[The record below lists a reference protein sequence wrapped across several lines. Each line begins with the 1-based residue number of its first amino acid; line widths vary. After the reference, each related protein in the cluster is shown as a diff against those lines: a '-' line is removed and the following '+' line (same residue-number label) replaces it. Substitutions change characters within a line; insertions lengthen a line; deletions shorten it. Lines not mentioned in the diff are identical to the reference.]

1 VRLLRRFACLALSAS
16 ALSAC
21 DRAEPPTRPDPETPK
36 AVAARPRPAP
46 PPAAE
51 KSAAPAE
58 VAPPLDGGSDAA
70 DAGAAVDA
78 ALDAGLDALRPP
90 LVGDDGKTLPQ
101 TEERPS
107 VDSAWFKA
115 GVAALFRAIQ
125 DDDPSGAEPFFFP
138 VEAYDL
144 VKDVQKPA
152 RDWKFRL
159 IAHFRRDIHDYHKKL
174 GKRAPDA
181 KLVGLDLA
189 EKNLRWMKPGS
200 EGNKLGYF
208 RVTHSRLRYELD
220 GQTRSLDVT
229 SFISWR
235 GEWYLVHLNGFK

>member
-1 VRLLRRFACLALSAS
+1 VTRIGFFVWLAVSAS

-21 DRAEPPTRPDPETPK
+21 DRAEPPTRPEPETPK
-36 AVAARPRPAP
+36 AAAARARPAP
-46 PPAAE
+46 PATTTGPARPLEATPSLDAGSDG
-51 KSAAPAE
+51 SAAGVDAS
-58 VAPPLDGGSDAA
+58 ADAA
-70 DAGAAVDA
+70 G
-78 ALDAGLDALRPP
+78 DAGLDVLRPP

-107 VDSAWFKA
+107 VDSTWFKA
-115 GVAALFRAIQ
+115 GIAALFRAIQ
-125 DDDPSGAEPFFFP
+125 DDDPSGAEPLFFP
-138 VEAYDL
+138 VE
-144 VKDVQKPA
+144 KPA

-159 IAHFRRDIHDYHKKL
+159 IANFRRDVHDYHKKL
-174 GKRAPDA
+174 GKRAPEA
-181 KLVGLDLA
+181 KLVGLELA

-220 GQTRSLDVT
+220 GQSRSLDVT